1 MSQEKIER
9 WNEVHGNDAPQD
21 IDNYSHTREV
31 YAEYRKSGYSKKFFE
46 EHREEI
52 QLHKAAKDAFN
63 QLGVKKLP
71 TRKELSVEFNQL
83 LAEKKRAYAE
93 YRQVKKDMQEY
104 QIAKRAMEIILNKDR
119 QQEEEKQKRKE
130 R

>member
-1 MSQEKIER
+1 MY
-9 WNEVHGNDAPQD
+9 V
-21 IDNYSHTREV
+21 
-31 YAEYRKSGYSKKFFE
+31 EYRKSGYSKKFFE

-71 TRKELSVEFNQL
+71 TRKQLSIEFNEL
-83 LAEKKRAYAE
+83 LIAKKKAYAE
-93 YRQVKKDMQEY
+93 YRHVRDDIKEY
-104 QIAKRAMEIILNKDR
+104 QIAKRAMEVILNKDR
-119 QQEEEKQKRKE
+119 QQEEEKEKRKE

>member
-1 MSQEKIER
+1 MLR
-9 WNEVHGNDAPQD
+9 TH

-31 YAEYRKSGYSKKFFE
+31 YAEYRNSGYSKKFFE

-83 LAEKKRAYAE
+83 LAEKKQAYAE

-119 QQEEEKQKRKE
+119 QQEEEKKKRKE